1 MVEGFMTLIKTIS
14 DMPELAPPLVNEM
27 VQMISNSDSLLR
39 QTGLRGMEVLGDTI
53 LLPQANVMCPLLVT
67 CSDSISEN
75 SILANK

>member
-1 MVEGFMTLIKTIS
+1 MVEGFMTLINTIS
-14 DMPELAPPLVNEM
+14 DISELAPPLVNEM

-39 QTGLRGMEVLGDTI
+39 QTGLRGMEVLGGTI
-53 LLPQANVMCPLLVT
+53 LLPLASVMAPLLVT